1 MNKYQPKYEHD
12 FAKLDPEQLF
22 KRPTDNQKKQF
33 ALYRKYNAYYLKLMS
48 GDRSSEVLKML
59 DTIQDKINEA
69 IDNK

>member
-33 ALYRKYNAYYLKLMS
+33 ALYRKYNGYYLKLMS
-48 GDRSSEVLKML
+48 
-59 DTIQDKINEA
+59 
-69 IDNK
+69 